1 MTEILN
7 DYCNG
12 FCLLIP
18 ENERFYGSSK
28 NMGMC
33 SICYKEKN
41 NNYITAPQLD
51 SFIESNS
58 INEKLFQD
66 IIRIIRSKKPNI
78 YLYQFMAV
86 NKVFFSSK
94 QFKYIFTKCTNFD
107 DYKLVHVIGSHV
119 IDSWNL
125 IGIAECYYNN
135 NNKKPI
141 FGNMEDYKFNSANIN
156 NPSEIFNSLNVEHYE
171 YLKKKYYT

>member
-7 DYCNG
+7 NYCVG
-12 FCLLIP
+12 FCQLIP
-18 ENERFYGSSK
+18 ENERLYGSSK

-33 SICYKEKN
+33 SICYQEKN
-41 NNYITAPQLD
+41 NNYITVSQLD
-51 SFIESNS
+51 SFIESKS
-58 INEKLFQD
+58 INEDLFQN
-66 IIRIIRSKKPNI
+66 IIKIIKSKKTNI

-107 DYKLVHVIGSHV
+107 DYKLVHIIGTHV

-141 FGNMEDYKFNSANIN
+141 FGDIEDYKFHSANIN
-156 NPSEIFNSLNVEHYE
+156 NPNEIFDNSNVEHYE
-171 YLKKKYYT
+171 YLKKKYYS